1 MEEVGVRLLGEELR
15 PLGEGAQGGV
25 LLLDGEGRPGLY
37 PFGLRLRRRTGLL
50 LSAGY
55 FLLSCALLALV
66 SGWVSVNGR
75 RNEPVRNAVM
85 AAILAAYLAWW
96 GLQVRV
102 PRVRK
107 LLVAGMMI
115 HYAAILNALASN
127 AAALVR
133 GDGYLI
139 EVNTEAGS
147 RAYVLCAL
155 AVTLLTWPLVWQFCR
170 RVLRRT
176 LPLLDGRETR
186 RGLGYICAMFVLFY
200 GVSFFLPYG
209 IQPSTALITASL
221 VLAEAIVYHVF
232 FREIGAVHRQAE
244 TARELAVWQ
253 MQYKQLSRAIEET
266 RRLRHDL
273 RHHLN
278 ALSAQGRQEEIGA
291 YLKRYGTVYDQLEK
305 QRFSGDPVVDS
316 LLEYYLAQAGEDGV
330 RVESRISLN
339 GPTGMEAMDMTV
351 LLGNCLENALE
362 ALRELP
368 EEERRLSIEIAR
380 SGAALLVRIKNAS
393 RESGSGEFA
402 GWESFLSHK
411 GKDRESL
418 GLRSV
423 SAIAEK
429 YGGAAQ
435 FRYGDGEFIARV
447 ALNPAG
453 LQP

>member
-1 MEEVGVRLLGEELR
+1 MISPMFLLTSWIQTIPIALLMFSPFPDHDLR
-15 PLGEGAQGGV
+15 V
-25 LLLDGEGRPGLY
+25 
-37 PFGLRLRRRTGLL
+37 RRRTGLL
-50 LSAGY
+50 LSVGY
-55 FLLSCALLALV
+55 FLLSCALLALI
-66 SGWVSVNGR
+66 SGWTSVNGH
-75 RNEPVRNAVM
+75 RNEPVRNSVM
-85 AAILAAYLAWW
+85 AVILAAYLVWW

-127 AAALVR
+127 AAALAR
-133 GDGYLI
+133 GDGAAYLT

-170 RVLRRT
+170 RVLREA

-186 RGLGYICAMFVLFY
+186 RGLGYISAMFLLFY
-200 GVSFFLPYG
+200 PVSFFLRYD
-209 IQPSTALITASL
+209 IQPSTTLITASL
-221 VLAEAIVYHVF
+221 VLAESIVYFVF
-232 FREIGAVHRQAE
+232 FREMGAVHRQAE
-244 TARELAVWQ
+244 TAQELAVWQ

-278 ALSAQGRQEEIGA
+278 VLSALNAQGRQEEIGA

-316 LLEYYLAQAGEDGV
+316 LLEYYLAQAREDGV
-330 RVESRISLN
+330 LVEQRISLK
-339 GPTGMEAMDMTV
+339 GPTGIEAMDMTV

-368 EEERRLSIEIAR
+368 EEERRLSIEIFR

-402 GWESFLSHK
+402 GWEAFLSRK
-411 GKDRESL
+411 GKGRKGL

-435 FRYGDGEFIARV
+435 FRYGDEEFTARV
-447 ALNPAG
+447 VLNAACV
-453 LQP
+453 QP

>member
-1 MEEVGVRLLGEELR
+1 MISPVFLLTSWLQTIPIALLMFSPFPDHDLR
-15 PLGEGAQGGV
+15 I
-25 LLLDGEGRPGLY
+25 
-37 PFGLRLRRRTGLL
+37 RRRTGLL
-50 LSAGY
+50 LSVGY
-55 FLLSCALLALV
+55 FLLSCALLALI
-66 SGWVSVNGR
+66 SGWASVNGR

-85 AAILAAYLAWW
+85 AAILAAYLVWW
-96 GLQVRV
+96 SLQVRA
-102 PRVRK
+102 PRVRR

-115 HYAAILNALASN
+115 HYAAILNALASS

-133 GDGYLI
+133 GDGCLA

-147 RAYVLCAL
+147 RAYMLCAL

-170 RVLRRT
+170 RVLRRA
-176 LPLLDGRETR
+176 LPLLDGWEAR
-186 RGLGYICAMFVLFY
+186 RGLGYICGMFVLFY
-200 GVSFFLPYG
+200 WVSFFLPYG
-209 IQPSTALITASL
+209 IQPSTSLITASL
-221 VLAEAIVYHVF
+221 VLAEAIVYFVF

-244 TARELAVWQ
+244 TAQELAVWQ
-253 MQYKQLSRAIEET
+253 MQYKQLSRAMEET

-278 ALSAQGRQEEIGA
+278 VLSALNAQGRQEEIGE
-291 YLKRYGTVYDQLEK
+291 YLRRYGTVYDQLEK

-330 RVESRISLN
+330 LVERQISLN
-339 GPTGMEAMDMTV
+339 GPSGVEAMDMTV

-368 EEERRLSIEIAR
+368 EEERRLSIEIFR

-402 GWESFLSHK
+402 GWEEVLSRK
-411 GKDRESL
+411 GKDRT

-447 ALNPAG
+447 VLNPACV
-453 LQP
+453 QP